1 MKSLKVLIS
10 VITLGLVAA
19 ASNASAADGG
29 KGRGQQT
36 PEQQVANLEQAVG
49 SLSADQK
56 TKITAIYTKAA
67 EALRAVPK
75 EERKEKG
82 GAMMQKTRGE
92 VRAVLTAEQ
101 QAKFDAMAPG
111 GGKKKN

>member
-19 ASNASAADGG
+19 ASSASAADGG

-101 QAKFDAMAPG
+101 QAKFDKMGG